1 LAAARQTLTL
11 LKNEP
16 LANGKPLLP
25 LNPATLQRVA
35 VIGPNAARIH
45 QGGYSVQA
53 AGGVS
58 VLDGIQQYLDGQVE
72 VVYAEGCRITQD
84 GGGWQSWWRDAVQ
97 LPDPT
102 EEAARLEAATAAAQS
117 ADIAILVLGENESV
131 CREGWS
137 RDHLGDRDSLDL
149 PGNQQ
154 ILLEAVAATGTP
166 IVLLLINGRP
176 LSIQWAAEHVP
187 AIVECWY
194 VGQAGGKAVA
204 EMLFGELNPGGKLPI
219 TFPRSV
225 GQLPAFYN
233 HKPSA
238 RRGYLFHE
246 NSPLFPFGHGLSYTT
261 FSYSDLHIAPDI
273 ISPTSEVQ
281 LSITVTN
288 AGQCAG
294 DEVVQLYLRDCVSSV
309 TRPIQELKGFQ
320 RLTLPPGEC
329 QQVTFSLTPA
339 DVALL
344 DETMQCV
351 VEPGEFEVLIGG
363 SSVDGVRGR
372 FIVEAG

>member
-1 LAAARQTLTL
+1 L

-16 LANGKPLLP
+16 LANGKALLP

-102 EEAARLEAATAAAQS
+102 EEAARLEVATAAAQS

-166 IVLLLINGRP
+166 IMLLLINGRP

-372 FIVEAG
+372 FIVKAG